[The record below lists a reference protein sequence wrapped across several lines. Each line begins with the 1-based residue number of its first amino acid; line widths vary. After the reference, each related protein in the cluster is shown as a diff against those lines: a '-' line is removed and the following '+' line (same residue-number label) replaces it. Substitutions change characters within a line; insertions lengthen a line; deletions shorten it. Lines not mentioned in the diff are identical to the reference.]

1 MVASPHLALTLLR
14 SFVVPRRHLLP
25 GLTVAFADAAVAVP
39 EVAEPAVEEVEQARP
54 QNADPDKKP
63 KRQPRYHVILW
74 NDDDHTDVY
83 VMRMLLE
90 LFGHPY
96 EKGFQLAKE
105 VDSSGKAI
113 VLTTTMEHA
122 ELKRD
127 QIKAYGKDP
136 EVRSCKGSMSSSIEP
151 APE

>member
-1 MVASPHLALTLLR
+1 MSRVVVLPGRYLVASD
-14 SFVVPRRHLLP
+14 S
-25 GLTVAFADAAVAVP
+25 AVATPAVAEP
-39 EVAEPAVEEVEQARP
+39 EVAPTPEAPPEQA
-54 QNADPDKKP
+54 ADPGKSKP

-74 NDDDHTDVY
+74 NDDDHSYAY
-83 VMRMLLE
+83 VMTMLLE
-90 LFGHPY
+90 LFGHPL

-105 VDSSGKAI
+105 VDASGKAI

-136 EVRSCKGSMSSSIEP
+136 DIRACKGSMSASIEP